1 MATTPQ
7 ELPRCHRPDDGF
19 QESRPTPAAPQEPH
33 ERKPGIG
40 PLAGWRSEDD
50 TGRGPVNPEQ
60 IDRYIENGGVWIK
73 HVPENAGYFKP
84 WNTDYQDWAVE
95 TGLYDSPQPYLFQLY
110 VEPLQKFNN
119 AANGIGDHQPP
130 ENMRDQL
137 KRVMSPLPIWYPTA
151 TVENE
156 EDYPLDMEIS
166 IKNLEKNLV
175 Q

>member
-1 MATTPQ
+1 MGSNLCWLIWVRAGTAGFVN
-7 ELPRCHRPDDGF
+7 EDG
-19 QESRPTPAAPQEPH
+19 SAKYADYADYMINH

-60 IDRYIENGGVWIK
+60 IDRYIENGGVWVK

-119 AANGIGDHQPP
+119 AANGIGII
-130 ENMRDQL
+130 
-137 KRVMSPLPIWYPTA
+137 SP
-151 TVENE
+151 
-156 EDYPLDMEIS
+156 
-166 IKNLEKNLV
+166 
-175 Q
+175 